1 MQIKNIIA
9 SQLVAV
15 GLASALPQATVTAT
29 TPVATPSAF
38 TILTLRSASDI
49 HFNQFNA
56 ALSSVFLQLPKS
68 NASCDATSD
77 GAATFYLND
86 GGLFLY
92 SNSNPPQQLYAD
104 RSGMG
109 QGKFGYV
116 TGAQP
121 PPRNAELTGW
131 GLDDA
136 GNLNLDG
143 AGFLACPN
151 SIDDSWSVWVNAG
164 VDQPAG
170 NEGCLGFSA
179 RAVESLNPNACL
191 YTQ

>member
-15 GLASALPQATVTAT
+15 GLASALPQATDTAT

-109 QGKFGYV
+109 
-116 TGAQP
+116 T
-121 PPRNAELTGW
+121 
-131 GLDDA
+131 
-136 GNLNLDG
+136 
-143 AGFLACPN
+143 
-151 SIDDSWSVWVNAG
+151 
-164 VDQPAG
+164 
-170 NEGCLGFSA
+170 
-179 RAVESLNPNACL
+179 
-191 YTQ
+191 